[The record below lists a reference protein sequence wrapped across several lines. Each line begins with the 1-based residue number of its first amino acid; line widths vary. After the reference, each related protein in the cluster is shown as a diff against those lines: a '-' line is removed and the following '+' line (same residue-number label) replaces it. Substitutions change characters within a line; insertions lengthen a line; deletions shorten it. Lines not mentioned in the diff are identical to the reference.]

1 MPAKSL
7 IRAGD
12 PTGAGAV
19 APKGS
24 NTLKVNGVPA
34 IRQGDLYTL
43 PDGTQAPAAT
53 GSLTV
58 RMDKGL
64 AAHRAGDLLADG
76 STGGLGS
83 QTVKAG

>member
-19 APKGS
+19 APRGS

-34 IRQGDLYTL
+34 IRAGDLYTL
-43 PDGTQAPAAT
+43 PNGVQSPAKG
-53 GSLTV
+53 GSLSV
-58 RMDKGL
+58 KMDKGL
-64 AAHRAGDLLADG
+64 PAHRTGDLLADG
-76 STGGLGS
+76 SPSGVGS
-83 QTVKAG
+83 LTVKAG